1 VNKHSTQNECTDSAD
16 PFFIAGL
23 DIENIKS
30 GNKGGPKRK
39 KKRMVLPRGC
49 EWATPANC
57 AAYPEVTK
65 NCPASCGFCTNGGVG
80 LLSTQNGRIDSAEQ
94 FFIAALGDERGCEWA
109 SPEHCKTYPE
119 VRENCS
125 ANCGLEYTCTDVGN
139 WTTPGESIWNGTKF
153 VRKTCSDLQK
163 LITNPDEYDTF
174 CVEFLGLEYHSL
186 EGNTHGDIGTDLD
199 PALIL
204 IYNHLLPRKPNSS
217 RQKRRQKRVDLLFP
231 S

>member
-1 VNKHSTQNECTDSAD
+1 MMTSAVYFVVPINGIHVTDAITTSRIEKATIFGLNKQQVQVLSTKIQRKIWWTMVKFSFFAAYIVCGGTTVIANEGTNIAHLFLTPQQQGTTQQELNDIVERHGNHGDGSGVNKHSTKNECTDSAD

-39 KKRMVLPRGC
+39 KKGMVLPRGC
-49 EWATPANC
+49 EWATPVNC
-57 AAYPEVTK
+57 AAYPEITK

-119 VRENCS
+119 
-125 ANCGLEYTCTDVGN
+125 
-139 WTTPGESIWNGTKF
+139 
-153 VRKTCSDLQK
+153 
-163 LITNPDEYDTF
+163 
-174 CVEFLGLEYHSL
+174 
-186 EGNTHGDIGTDLD
+186 
-199 PALIL
+199 
-204 IYNHLLPRKPNSS
+204 
-217 RQKRRQKRVDLLFP
+217 
-231 S
+231 